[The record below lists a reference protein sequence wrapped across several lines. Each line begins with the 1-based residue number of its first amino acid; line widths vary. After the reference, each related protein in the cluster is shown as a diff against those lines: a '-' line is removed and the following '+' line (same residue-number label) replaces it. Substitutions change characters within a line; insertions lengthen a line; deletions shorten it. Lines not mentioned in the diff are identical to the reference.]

1 MSESAI
7 GVRERRR
14 TETSSRLVAA
24 ARRLFTERGLTG
36 FTVEELCEE
45 VGVSRRTFFNY
56 FASKDDAVLGVS
68 GRDSD
73 DELDDAF
80 LAGGDPA
87 SDELSPTLFEDF
99 VQLLLQRWERAEID
113 ADGIRGVAE
122 ALKQEPRL
130 LARMMELAM
139 RDEAIDTALVERRE
153 GLPPGDLRAAAVV
166 QLVGAF
172 ARPSAMAF
180 LDPDNTESIAEL
192 FGRRLDAARSVLH

>member
-1 MSESAI
+1 M
-7 GVRERRR
+7 GVRERRKN
-14 TETSSRLVAA
+14 ETSTRLVAA
-24 ARRLFTERGLTG
+24 ARRLFSERGLNG
-36 FTVEELCEE
+36 FTVEELCDE

-68 GRDSD
+68 GRETD

-80 LAGGDPA
+80 VAGGDPSSDGISA
-87 SDELSPTLFEDF
+87 SLFDDF
-99 VQLLLQRWERAEID
+99 VHLLLSRWERAEID

-122 ALKQEPRL
+122 ALAREPRL

-153 GLPPGDLRAAAVV
+153 GLAPGDLRAAAVV

-172 ARPSAMAF
+172 ARPSAIAF
-180 LDPDNTESIAEL
+180 LDPENTESIAEL
-192 FGRRLDAARSVLH
+192 FGRRIDAARAVLHRP